1 MVRKQAQQP
10 VKQRAGMYE
19 GAGEVQLK
27 SLLLGEEE
35 MNGKGRLF
43 SKITL
48 PVGASI
54 GHHVHEGESETF
66 YILRGQGEFDDNGS
80 AVPFEAGDL
89 LFTASGEGHGLK
101 NTGAEPLELVAM
113 ILYA

>member
-1 MVRKQAQQP
+1 MVRKPAQQP
-10 VKQRAGMYE
+10 VKQRANMYE
-19 GAGEVQLK
+19 GSGEVQLQ

-43 SKITL
+43 TKITL

-54 GHHVHEGESETF
+54 GRHVHEGECETF
-66 YILRGQGEFDDNGS
+66 YITRGQGEFDDNGS
-80 AVPFEAGDL
+80 PVAFTAGDVL
-89 LFTASGEGHGLK
+89 HTVSGESHGLK
-101 NTGAEPLELVAM
+101 NTGSEPLELVAM